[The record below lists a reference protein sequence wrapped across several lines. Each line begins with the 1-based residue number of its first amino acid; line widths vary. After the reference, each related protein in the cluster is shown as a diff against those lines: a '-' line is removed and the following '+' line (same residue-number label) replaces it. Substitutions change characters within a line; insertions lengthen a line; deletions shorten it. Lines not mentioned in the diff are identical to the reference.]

1 MIAAEGLTRRF
12 GDLLAVDRLTL
23 SVGKGEVLGFLG
35 PNGAGKTTTVRM
47 LSGLI
52 SPTAGR
58 ARVAGFDVQAQPQEV
73 RRRVGV
79 LTESPG
85 LYDRLSARRNLEV
98 FAALQDVAAPRLA
111 AEKYLRLLGL
121 WDRRDD
127 PAGSYSKGMR
137 QRLALCRA
145 MLHEPPV
152 VFLDEPTSA
161 LDPESARAVRSFI
174 GALRDQGR
182 TVFLCT
188 HNMAEAEQLC
198 DRVALFSTRLL
209 VVDTP
214 QVLRQQVFGRQV
226 VVELDLVQPAHLAA
240 VAALPCVAEVADEGR
255 QLRVRSADPDQDNPT
270 IIAALVA
277 AGARIRFVREERPTL
292 EQVYLALIAQAREE
306 AR

>member
-1 MIAAEGLTRRF
+1 MIVAQGLTRRF
-12 GDLLAVDRLTL
+12 GELLAVDRLNL

-52 SPTAGR
+52 APSAGR

-98 FAALQDVAAPRLA
+98 FAALQEVAAPKVA
-111 AEKYLRLLGL
+111 AEKYLRLLDL

-137 QRLALCRA
+137 QRLAICRA

-174 GALRDQGR
+174 GSLRDQGR

-188 HNMAEAEQLC
+188 HNLAEAEQVC
-198 DRVALFSTRLL
+198 DRVAMFSTRLL
-209 VVDTP
+209 VLDTP

-226 VVELDLVQPAHLAA
+226 IVELDEVLPAYVAA
-240 VAALPCVAEVADEGR
+240 VRAVPGVREVLDEGQR
-255 QLRVRSADPDQDNPT
+255 LRLRSEDPDRDNPD
-270 IIAALVA
+270 IIAALVG
-277 AGARIRFVREERPTL
+277 AGARVRFVREERPTL
-292 EQVYLALIAQAREE
+292 EQVYLALIAQARER
-306 AR
+306 AP